1 MNKETEQSLK
11 VIERKIKK
19 QEAVVEVKRQKY
31 TMVAQDYTNAE
42 NELKSLK
49 KIRDREVEKQ
59 RMQRLQNVC
68 SKNNIDI
75 SVVTEMIENGKMNIL
90 LETVKEAEKQKSRE
104 ESSHREED
112 I

>member
-1 MNKETEQSLK
+1 MLKMNS
-11 VIERKIKK
+11 
-19 QEAVVEVKRQKY
+19 
-31 TMVAQDYTNAE
+31 NH
-42 NELKSLK
+42 LK

-90 LETVKEAEKQKSRE
+90 LETVKEAEKQKVEKNLLTVRRIFSVYVMCSGETFCSRRN
-104 ESSHREED
+104 SAYSKRR
-112 I
+112 